1 MCNNN
6 NKNEEHN
13 KQAPP
18 RISFSNDLVESS
30 RSHSHYRDAPVSSN
44 FEFSFSS
51 YSMMPADELFFKGRL
66 LPFPL
71 KEVNSIKISSSTT
84 AAVKIKNNEVSLR
97 PPKNPTGWRA
107 FLGLTKSKQIP

>member
-1 MCNNN
+1 MYNNN
-6 NKNEEHN
+6 NNNEEHN

-30 RSHSHYRDAPVSSN
+30 RSHSHYRDAPVSSD
-44 FEFSFSS
+44 FEFSVSS

-71 KEVNSIKISSSTT
+71 KEENNIKKSSSTS
-84 AAVKIKNNEVSLR
+84 AAVKIKNNES
-97 PPKNPTGWRA
+97 PPKNPTRWRA